1 MRNTLKNNLKVS
13 TRRKW
18 QSCLKANLDEF
29 QHEDV
34 FSGGPK
40 LRGIFESLIVFGV
53 LTGLLLP
60 ARLLFVEYVSD
71 NWFGSLGI
79 ISAISISVIILV
91 KKKKLGFFGPMMER
105 QIYKFQKGKRGLI
118 VFGESVF
125 LLSILGLMIFAID
138 QGNSVY
144 SDLKFQNIKNAPS
157 SSAEQ
162 VLESASELDTSDWVM
177 GFLMAPVMFLTAF
190 PQMSAGIASVDQSL
204 DGWLMHFYTVGFIE
218 YLELFGILIYYKISF
233 RKKLQSPVKS
243 TLYTKAAL

>member
-1 MRNTLKNNLKVS
+1 MN
-13 TRRKW
+13 
-18 QSCLKANLDEF
+18 
-29 QHEDV
+29 
-34 FSGGPK
+34 
-40 LRGIFESLIVFGV
+40 
-53 LTGLLLP
+53 LLP

-79 ISAISISVIILV
+79 ISAISILVIILAR
-91 KKKKLGFFGPMMER
+91 KKKLGFFGPMFER
-105 QIYKFQKGKRGLI
+105 QIYKFQKGKRGLLVI
-118 VFGESVF
+118 GESVF
-125 LLSILGLMIFAID
+125 VLLMLGSMIFAID

-144 SDLKFQNIKNAPS
+144 SDIKLQTIENSPPTNP
-157 SSAEQ
+157 EQ
-162 VLESASELDTSDWVM
+162 ILELTNEWEASDWIV
-177 GFLMAPVMFLTAF
+177 GFLMVPVMFITAF